1 MDRNC
6 LLGEEMCFSRS
17 DIDVVLPALEDA
29 TKRKFNSSFTAE
41 QRRFES
47 LEKQIR
53 REKEDVSHRLSLEKK
68 YFLRSNLVLK
78 DRRELSSRRTGR
90 NTEKELEKPSEE
102 TRIPVESKE
111 KLPTRIFEERTQLER
126 SPYYFPP
133 LYKNVEKGLR
143 EIQTET
149 QLQMDLAKKE
159 KQIDTETIRN
169 CRYLRLSSTQER
181 ATIENEKPRPFV
193 SEFEENS
200 SAKFYDNWTV
210 LKSKYFLFRFKSLYL
225 IWDFYLFFKI
235 TTQILS
241 WLWAVLIW
249 QQRVMFTDKM
259 KINW

>member
-1 MDRNC
+1 MERNY
-6 LLGEEMCFSRS
+6 LLGDEMCFSRS
-17 DIDVVLPALEDA
+17 DMDVVLPALEDA
-29 TKRKFNSSFTAE
+29 TKKKFNNSFTAE

-78 DRRELSSRRTGR
+78 GRRELSSRRTSR
-90 NTEKELEKPSEE
+90 HTVKELEKPAEE
-102 TRIPVESKE
+102 SRIPVESQE
-111 KLPTRIFEERTQLER
+111 KLATLVSEERTQLER

-149 QLQMDLAKKE
+149 QLQMDLAEKE

-169 CRYLRLSSTQER
+169 CTYLRLSSTQER
-181 ATIENEKPRPFV
+181 TIENDKPLPFV

-200 SAKFYDNWTV
+200 SAKFYH
-210 LKSKYFLFRFKSLYL
+210 S
-225 IWDFYLFFKI
+225 
-235 TTQILS
+235 
-241 WLWAVLIW
+241 
-249 QQRVMFTDKM
+249 
-259 KINW
+259 

>member
-1 MDRNC
+1 MERNY
-6 LLGEEMCFSRS
+6 LLGDEMCFSRS
-17 DIDVVLPALEDA
+17 DMDVVLPALEDA
-29 TKRKFNSSFTAE
+29 TKKKFNNSFTAE

-78 DRRELSSRRTGR
+78 GRRELSSRRTSR
-90 NTEKELEKPSEE
+90 NTVKELEKPAEE
-102 TRIPVESKE
+102 SRIPVESQE
-111 KLPTRIFEERTQLER
+111 KLATLVSEERTQLER

-149 QLQMDLAKKE
+149 QLQMDLAEKE

-181 ATIENEKPRPFV
+181 TIENDKPLTFV

-200 SAKFYDNWTV
+200 SAKFYH
-210 LKSKYFLFRFKSLYL
+210 S
-225 IWDFYLFFKI
+225 
-235 TTQILS
+235 
-241 WLWAVLIW
+241 
-249 QQRVMFTDKM
+249 
-259 KINW
+259 

>member
-111 KLPTRIFEERTQLER
+111 KLPTRIFELER

-169 CRYLRLSSTQER
+169 CRYLRPSSTQER
-181 ATIENEKPRPFV
+181 PIENEKPQPFV

-200 SAKFYDNWTV
+200 SAKFYDN
-210 LKSKYFLFRFKSLYL
+210 
-225 IWDFYLFFKI
+225 
-235 TTQILS
+235 
-241 WLWAVLIW
+241 
-249 QQRVMFTDKM
+249 
-259 KINW
+259 